1 VCVCVCGTQWGGDSR
16 EMPINRFSVDNEC
29 QRNYAARTRTRT
41 TQILQESHKF
51 SRFLLFFFSL
61 QFFFFFRVLSFTV
74 HFYNWF
80 FFFLSF
86 HGFQLR
92 VKLGKGL
99 NFSSIIASKIFICY
113 EKIII
118 KNVSNSTFRF
128 VKNKN
133 MVSIKFLKI
142 RKIFNSVY

>member
-1 VCVCVCGTQWGGDSR
+1 MPEKLRSKNTDENNADSA
-16 EMPINRFSVDNEC
+16 SV
-29 QRNYAARTRTRT
+29 
-41 TQILQESHKF
+41 TQIFKIF
-51 SRFLLFFFSL
+51 IILFFSSI
-61 QFFFFFRVLSFTV
+61 FFFFRVLSFTV